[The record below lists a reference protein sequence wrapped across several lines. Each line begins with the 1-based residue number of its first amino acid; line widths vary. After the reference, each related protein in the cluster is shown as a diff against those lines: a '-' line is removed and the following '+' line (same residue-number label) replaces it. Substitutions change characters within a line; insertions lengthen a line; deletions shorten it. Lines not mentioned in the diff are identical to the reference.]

1 MAALQNRGL
10 SANLVGAFRHDL
22 TASIVVF
29 LVALP
34 LCMGIAVASG
44 VSPAAGLV
52 TGIVGGIVVGLIGGS
67 PMSVSGPAAG
77 LSVLVFE
84 RLQNYEQAFGAERA
98 LALLGVTVV
107 LAGLIQIIAGVARVG
122 QWFRAVSPAVVHG
135 MLAGIGV
142 LIMAS
147 QIHVMVHDSPRA
159 NGLTNLLSIPEAIRK
174 GILPFDWSVHH
185 KAAYTGLL
193 TIATILLWPVIGR
206 GRLKVIPAALI
217 AVLVGTLAADLL
229 KLPIDRIAVPNTI
242 RSAINIPAWE
252 VITFGLTQRAVIL
265 GALAMAM
272 IASAETLLCAVAV
285 DKMHTGPR
293 TKFDRELVAQGIGN
307 MLCGILGG
315 LPMTAVIVRSAANV
329 NAGAKTRRSAI
340 LHGVWLLLAV
350 SQLPWLL
357 AHIPAAV
364 LAAVL
369 VYTGI
374 KLVDIKGLRELW
386 HVSRGEAAIYIA
398 TMVIIVSFDLL
409 MGVMTGVVLALMKL
423 LYTFSHLKVEVRV
436 SPDTHRS
443 DMILV
448 GAATFVRLPKLAAA
462 MEQIP
467 ADHELHV
474 HIEGL
479 TYVDHACLELFMTW
493 EKQHEATGGLLAIDW
508 ENFAARFRA
517 VAVLANIPAMDELG
531 DGPKRERRESRGTP
545 LGV

>member
-1 MAALQNRGL
+1 MAAPQNRGL
-10 SANLVGAFRHDL
+10 SADLVGALRHDL

-107 LAGLIQIIAGVARVG
+107 LAGLIQVIAGIARVG

-147 QIHVMVHDSPRA
+147 QIHVMVHDSPRP
-159 NGLTNLLSIPEAIRK
+159 NGLTNLLSIPEAFRK
-174 GILPFDWSVHH
+174 GIVPFDWSVHH

-193 TIATILLWPVIGR
+193 TIATILVWPAIGR
-206 GRLKVIPAALI
+206 GRLKSVPAALV
-217 AVLVGTLAADLL
+217 AVVVGTLAAVVL
-229 KLPIDRIAVPNTI
+229 KLPIDRISVPSSI
-242 RSAINIPAWE
+242 RAAINIPPWE
-252 VITFGLTQRAVIL
+252 IVMFGLTQRAVIL

-285 DKMHTGPR
+285 DKMHSGPR
-293 TKFDRELVAQGIGN
+293 TKFDRELIAQGIGN
-307 MLCGILGG
+307 MTCGMLGG

-329 NAGAKTRRSAI
+329 NAGAKTRLSPI

-350 SQLPWLL
+350 SLLPWLL
-357 AHIPAAV
+357 QHIPAAV

-374 KLVDIKGLRELW
+374 KLVDVKGLRELW

-398 TMVIIVSFDLL
+398 TMVIIVSYDLL
-409 MGVMTGVVLALMKL
+409 MGVMAGVVLALMKL

-436 SPDTHRS
+436 SPGTRRS

-462 MEQIP
+462 MEQVP
-467 ADHELHV
+467 PDHELHV

-479 TYVDHACLELFMTW
+479 TYVDHACLDLFMTW
-493 EKQHEATGGLLAIDW
+493 EKQHEATGGRLAIDW
-508 ENFAARFRA
+508 ENFAARFRE
-517 VAVLANIPAMDELG
+517 VAVPSNVPTIEDLEDDE
-531 DGPKRERRESRGTP
+531 ERGRRGARKEP

>member
-1 MAALQNRGL
+1 MATPLNHGKSASFADAL
-10 SANLVGAFRHDL
+10 RHDF
-22 TASIVVF
+22 ASSIVVF

-84 RLQNYEQAFGAERA
+84 RLENYRQTFGEERA
-98 LALLGVTVV
+98 LALLGVTVL
-107 LAGLIQIIAGVARVG
+107 LAGAIQVAAGAARVG

-147 QIHVMVHDSPRA
+147 QIHVMVHDSPRPS
-159 NGLTNLLSIPEAIRK
+159 GLANLLSIPEAIRK

-217 AVLVGTLAADLL
+217 AVLVGTVAADLL

-252 VITFGLTQRAVIL
+252 IITFGLTQRAVIL
-265 GALAMAM
+265 GALAMAL

-293 TKFDRELVAQGIGN
+293 TKFDRELFSQGIGN
-307 MLCGILGG
+307 MTCGILGG

-364 LAAVL
+364 LAAIL

-374 KLVDIKGLRELW
+374 KLVNIKGLRELW
-386 HVSRGEAAIYIA
+386 HVSRGEAAIYVA
-398 TMVIIVSFDLL
+398 TMAIIVSFDLL
-409 MGVMTGVVLALMKL
+409 IGVMTGVVLALLKL
-423 LYTFSHLKVEVRV
+423 LYTFSHLKVEGRR
-436 SPDTHRS
+436 SPDANRT
-443 DMILV
+443 DMVLS
-448 GAATFVRLPKLAAA
+448 GAATFIRLPKLAAA
-462 MEQIP
+462 LEEIP
-467 ADHELHV
+467 PNHELHV
-474 HIEGL
+474 HFEEL
-479 TYVDHACLELFMTW
+479 TYVDHACLDLFISW
-493 EKQHEATGGLLAIDW
+493 EKQHEAVGGRLVIDW
-508 ENFAARFRA
+508 ENFTARFRQ
-517 VAVLANIPAMDELG
+517 VTLAAPNGHDDDDSEPEAQPK
-531 DGPKRERRESRGTP
+531 PKRAT
-545 LGV
+545 VHV